1 VNLEEIITSLRE
13 KGDQREAAARA
24 VEGYGPEIFGFLV
37 TMLRDEHNA
46 SEVFS
51 QACED
56 LWQGIGQ
63 FEGRC
68 AMRTW
73 FYAIARHAMA
83 RFRRSPQ
90 HRPGRHV
97 SLSEASDAAERVRS
111 RTMPHL
117 RTSVKSRFAA
127 IRDSLDEDDRALL
140 ILRID
145 RDLSWREIARIFSAD
160 DNSDETLR
168 RIEARLRQRFHLVKG
183 KIRERARQSGL
194 LRDDER

>member
-1 VNLEEIITSLRE
+1 LEEIIASLRAR
-13 KGDQREAAARA
+13 GDQREAAARA

-37 TMLRDEHNA
+37 TMLHDEHSA

-73 FYAIARHAMA
+73 FYTIARHAMA
-83 RFRRSPQ
+83 RFRRSP
-90 HRPGRHV
+90 HRRPGHNV

-117 RTSVKSRFAA
+117 RTSVKSQLAA

-145 RDLSWREIARIFSAD
+145 RDLSWMEIARIFSVN

-168 RIEARLRQRFHLVKG
+168 RVEARLRQRFQLVKG

-194 LRDDER
+194 LRNDEQ